1 MRELEKSPF
10 LEQLLA
16 KDYEVIY
23 FTDPVDEY
31 LMQNL
36 MEFEDIKFQNAS
48 KDDLK
53 LGDKDAK
60 KENKKLKVW
69 EQGGGGNISIQAWSL
84 KLLAVLAR
92 LPCSAVVDSQ
102 AACQTAHLSSRQGS
116 CQQWGC
122 AWSPSG

>member
-36 MEFEDIKFQNAS
+36 LEFEDIKFQNAS

-60 KENKKLKVW
+60 KENKKLKV
-69 EQGGGGNISIQAWSL
+69 GGGRKMNFQA
-84 KLLAVLAR
+84 
-92 LPCSAVVDSQ
+92 
-102 AACQTAHLSSRQGS
+102 S
-116 CQQWGC
+116 CLWGC
-122 AWSPSG
+122 WL

>member
-16 KDYEVIY
+16 QDYEVIY

-36 MEFEDIKFQNAS
+36 LEFEDIKFQNAS

-60 KENKKLKVW
+60 KENKKLKVG
-69 EQGGGGNISIQAWSL
+69 QGRRGQDRISRFVS
-84 KLLAVLAR
+84 V
-92 LPCSAVVDSQ
+92 
-102 AACQTAHLSSRQGS
+102 
-116 CQQWGC
+116 
-122 AWSPSG
+122 